1 MRSLSSLLIPGGVAA
16 TIVATV
22 AACASSPSIPP
33 ASLTASLTAG
43 LTAPRQI
50 VRIYNHSFDNLEISA
65 IRGGSR
71 RVLGMIAAAEDG
83 TLVLSEDMLD
93 VDGRVQLVAR
103 VAGGRSEMLMP
114 PTRVTAGNYISW
126 SLEHDF
132 SHSSVATFPL

>member
-1 MRSLSSLLIPGGVAA
+1 MRSLSSLLIPGVVAA

-33 ASLTASLTAG
+33 ASLTAG

-71 RVLGMIAAAEDG
+71 RVLGMIAAAQDG

>member
-1 MRSLSSLLIPGGVAA
+1 MRSLSSLLIPGVVAA
-16 TIVATV
+16 TIVAAI

-33 ASLTASLTAG
+33 ASLTAG

-71 RVLGMIAAAEDG
+71 RVLGMIAAAQDG

-103 VAGGRSEMLMP
+103 VAGGRSELLMP
-114 PTRVTAGNYISW
+114 STRVTAGNYISW

-132 SHSSVATFPL
+132 AHSSVATFPM

>member
-1 MRSLSSLLIPGGVAA
+1 MRSPSSLLIAGVIA
-16 TIVATV
+16 TTIAGTV

-33 ASLTASLTAG
+33 ASLTAG

-65 IRGGSR
+65 IRAGSR
-71 RVLGMIAAAEDG
+71 RVLGVISAAQDG

-103 VAGGRSEMLMP
+103 IAGGRGEMLMP
-114 PTRVTAGNYISW
+114 PTRVAPGNYISW

-132 SHSSVATFPL
+132 AHSSVATFPM